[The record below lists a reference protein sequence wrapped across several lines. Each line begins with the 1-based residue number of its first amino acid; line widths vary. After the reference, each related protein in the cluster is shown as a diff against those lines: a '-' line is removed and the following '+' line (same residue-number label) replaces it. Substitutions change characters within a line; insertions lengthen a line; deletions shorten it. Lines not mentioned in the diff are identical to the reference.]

1 MVVPYLSH
9 RYLVP
14 AEIGADAVP
23 RQKIITFIGTL
34 RANFYRLAGAKI
46 KNMTW
51 AHVGVSRRFETD
63 VGKRHQLEALNYSNT
78 LRQSTSVSLLSA

>member
-1 MVVPYLSH
+1 MVVPYVSH

-14 AEIGADAVP
+14 TEISAEAVP

-34 RANFYRLAGAKI
+34 RANFYRLAGSKL

-51 AHVGVSRRFETD
+51 AHVGVSRKFETD

-78 LRQSTSVSLLSA
+78 LRQST